1 MPKER
6 ISGAK
11 RSLTYSFY
19 SAMIEVHNKSD
30 DELATIAERYKDI
43 DFALF
48 RPFFQS
54 PGALEESLKK
64 HSYASM
70 FFIFIMLWRRIVLLF
85 TAMFLTNHAWL

>member
-1 MPKER
+1 
-6 ISGAK
+6 
-11 RSLTYSFY
+11 
-19 SAMIEVHNKSD
+19 MIEAQHKTDN
-30 DELATIAERYKDI
+30 ELALIAEKYKDI
-43 DFALF
+43 DFTIF

-70 FFIFIMLWRRIVLLF
+70 FSIFIMLWRRIVLLL